1 MMKFKVSFKYSEYVY
16 CTNIAI
22 AENIQDVEKHYS
34 DREWYNIEEATDGDI
49 KEAERKGMPIVT
61 IEHIE
66 EEKENKAMTNNN
78 YLKETIEN
86 VKEYIEYNMDLENDI
101 LTGEFEDRD
110 AIEEYLNDTL
120 WTADEVTGNAS
131 GSYTFNREEAKEKVL
146 ADIDTVRE
154 ALHEF
159 GTDAGTIAERFL
171 DEDWEYFDVTARCYI
186 LGQAIAE
193 ALDEIE
199 EDIEKAIEAR
209 ENEVEEA

>member
-1 MMKFKVSFKYSEYVY
+1 
-16 CTNIAI
+16 
-22 AENIQDVEKHYS
+22 
-34 DREWYNIEEATDGDI
+34 
-49 KEAERKGMPIVT
+49 
-61 IEHIE
+61 
-66 EEKENKAMTNNN
+66 MTNNN
-78 YLKETIEN
+78 YLNETIAN
-86 VKEYIEYNMDLENDI
+86 VKEYIEYNMDIENDI
-101 LTGEFEDRD
+101 ITGEFEDRE

-131 GSYTFNREEAKEKVL
+131 GSYTFNSEEAKEKVL

-154 ALHEF
+154 ALEEF
-159 GTDAGTIAERFL
+159 GTDAKTIAEKFL

>member
-1 MMKFKVSFKYSEYVY
+1 MM
-16 CTNIAI
+16 
-22 AENIQDVEKHYS
+22 
-34 DREWYNIEEATDGDI
+34 
-49 KEAERKGMPIVT
+49 
-61 IEHIE
+61 
-66 EEKENKAMTNNN
+66 NN

-86 VKEYIEYNMDLENDI
+86 VKEYIEYNMDIENDI

-110 AIEEYLNDTL
+110 AIEEYLNETL

-131 GSYTFNREEAKEKVL
+131 GSYTFNREEAKNNVL

-154 ALHEF
+154 ALQEF
-159 GTDAGTIAERFL
+159 GTDAGTIAEKFL

-199 EDIEKAIEAR
+199 DEIEKAIEAR

>member
-1 MMKFKVSFKYSEYVY
+1 MM
-16 CTNIAI
+16 
-22 AENIQDVEKHYS
+22 
-34 DREWYNIEEATDGDI
+34 
-49 KEAERKGMPIVT
+49 
-61 IEHIE
+61 
-66 EEKENKAMTNNN
+66 NN
-78 YLKETIEN
+78 YLKETIAN
-86 VKEYIEYNMDLENDI
+86 VKEYIEYNMDIENDI
-101 LTGEFEDRD
+101 LTGEFEDRE

-120 WTADEVTGNAS
+120 WAADEVTGNAS

-154 ALHEF
+154 ALQEF
-159 GTDAGTIAERFL
+159 GTDAGTIAEKFL

-199 EDIEKAIEAR
+199 DEIEKAIEAR

>member
-1 MMKFKVSFKYSEYVY
+1 
-16 CTNIAI
+16 
-22 AENIQDVEKHYS
+22 
-34 DREWYNIEEATDGDI
+34 
-49 KEAERKGMPIVT
+49 
-61 IEHIE
+61 
-66 EEKENKAMTNNN
+66 MTNNN
-78 YLKETIEN
+78 YLNETIAN

-101 LTGEFEDRD
+101 ITGEFEDRE

-146 ADIDTVRE
+146 ADIDTVHE
-154 ALHEF
+154 ALEEF
-159 GTDAGTIAERFL
+159 GIDAKTIAEKFL

>member
-1 MMKFKVSFKYSEYVY
+1 MM
-16 CTNIAI
+16 
-22 AENIQDVEKHYS
+22 
-34 DREWYNIEEATDGDI
+34 
-49 KEAERKGMPIVT
+49 
-61 IEHIE
+61 
-66 EEKENKAMTNNN
+66 NN

-86 VKEYIEYNMDLENDI
+86 VKEYIEYNMDIENDI

-131 GSYTFNREEAKEKVL
+131 GSYTFNREEAKNNVL

-154 ALHEF
+154 ALQEF

-199 EDIEKAIEAR
+199 DEIEKAIEAR

>member
-1 MMKFKVSFKYSEYVY
+1 
-16 CTNIAI
+16 
-22 AENIQDVEKHYS
+22 
-34 DREWYNIEEATDGDI
+34 
-49 KEAERKGMPIVT
+49 
-61 IEHIE
+61 
-66 EEKENKAMTNNN
+66 MTNNN
-78 YLKETIEN
+78 YLNETIAN

-101 LTGEFEDRD
+101 LTGEFEDRE

-120 WTADEVTGNAS
+120 WLDDGVTGNAS
-131 GSYTFNREEAKEKVL
+131 GSYTFNREEAKENVL

-154 ALHEF
+154 ALEEF
-159 GTDAGTIAERFL
+159 GTDAETIAEKFL